1 MFINDEEKEGRKAAL
16 QKLMSVM
23 GSAGADKM
31 RGMKDP
37 NKKMT
42 EDFESPD
49 EGRDEADGFEGGKM
63 PGMDDDDGD
72 EPSSDEK
79 MKIAELYHKYCK

>member
-1 MFINDEEKEGRKAAL
+1 MFIEDDEKEGRKAAL
-16 QKLMSVM
+16 KKLMDVM
-23 GSAGADKM
+23 GKATGDKL

-42 EDFESPD
+42 MNESPD
-49 EGRDEADGFEGGKM
+49 DGRMEADGFEGGEM

-72 EPSSDEK
+72 EPSNDEK
-79 MKIAELYHKYCK
+79 MKIAELYNKYCK